1 MSAVYSPLLL
11 RYRPCNCGGGS
22 YERFYHHTIPEHSL
36 DSASGYFAAL
46 RRPIPTGCLDFF
58 KRLKRLNRLN
68 RLEIRVFIQKRVAGR
83 GGPVVSSGSCVKG
96 RGMKSG
102 ATQIGETC

>member
-1 MSAVYSPLLL
+1 MSVYRYSPLLL

-46 RRPIPTGCLDFF
+46 RRRASYSLIF
-58 KRLKRLNRLN
+58 
-68 RLEIRVFIQKRVAGR
+68 
-83 GGPVVSSGSCVKG
+83 SKG
-96 RGMKSG
+96 
-102 ATQIGETC
+102 

>member
-1 MSAVYSPLLL
+1 MSVYSPLLL

-46 RRPIPTGCLDFF
+46 RRRASYSYGVP
-58 KRLKRLNRLN
+58 
-68 RLEIRVFIQKRVAGR
+68 
-83 GGPVVSSGSCVKG
+83 
-96 RGMKSG
+96 
-102 ATQIGETC
+102 